1 MKKLF
6 AWLAVTIPSPLTIST
21 EAADKQKIGNSIRLV
36 RDLCFVS
43 EERDGI

>member
-6 AWLAVTIPSPLTIST
+6 AWLAVTTPSPLTIST
-21 EAADKQKIGNSIRLV
+21 EAADKQKIENSIRLV
-36 RDLCFVS
+36 RDRCFVS

>member
-6 AWLAVTIPSPLTIST
+6 AWLAVTTPSPLTIST